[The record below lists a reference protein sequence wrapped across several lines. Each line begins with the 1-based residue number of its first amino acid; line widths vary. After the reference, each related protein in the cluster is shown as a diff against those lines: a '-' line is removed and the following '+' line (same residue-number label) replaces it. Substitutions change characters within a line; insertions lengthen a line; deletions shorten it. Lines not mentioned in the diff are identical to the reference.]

1 MPVATISLVEALE
14 QYRLLEAQQ
23 LADVRADLVRR
34 YPESRDLARELIQ
47 RGWLTPFQVNHLLNG
62 TGASLLLGSYVLL
75 ERVGQGGM
83 GEVFK
88 ARNWKL
94 GKIVA
99 LKLIR
104 KEKLSRPDA
113 VRRFQREVRAAAQL
127 SHPNV
132 VHAFDADQV
141 GDLHMLVMEYVE
153 GIDLHKIVK
162 EHGPLPVR
170 QACDCVRQAALGLQ
184 HAFERGLV
192 HRDIKPHNLLVG
204 NAGTPAAGVVKILD
218 MGLAR
223 IEQTASDDSTAG
235 MTQDGIVVGTPDY
248 IAPEQVTGASSVD
261 IRADLYSLGCTLYYL
276 LAGRPPFAGGSYGQ
290 KLMCHQTADPPAVD
304 LVRPEVPPGL
314 AAIARKLMAKL
325 PEHRFQTPA
334 ELAAVLSRDLT
345 DIPSGATPPP
355 SGVTAIPTATPVGA
369 DETSSGWSRL
379 DAVPASP
386 SRGTSAW
393 GMQKA
398 ARERHWRRW
407 VAAGAVFLV
416 VGFAFLGVLVY
427 RQVGGKSNSVSSS
440 TTAGRPEGV
449 LVQVDAAKPWQDS
462 GIDVPAGVDIGFSAT
477 GSWLK
482 KGQANWAPPK
492 GLELARRDRTIVP
505 EAPAMCLLGRIGNDE
520 PFAIG
525 AGTNFTPTQTGR
537 LFVQAND
544 LDLSGN
550 TGALKLYVQGGTVGN
565 KSVQRPQPAR
575 LERAEAELI
584 HLQAR
589 EADAVPTIRDALRTE
604 IVSFCQTYRGT
615 LQAAR
620 AQALLARLPSPLDR
634 LEASAISA
642 YERNAAAAIHPGFP
656 QVFLVAVLG
665 ESRLKHWRPVY
676 SVAFSPDGKSV
687 ASAGFDRAV
696 NIWDATTGNG
706 IRGLLGHREGVWSV
720 AFNSNGKL
728 IASGG
733 HEGTVKIWDAA
744 TGRELRT
751 IEAHKSFVR
760 QVAFNSTRKQLAT
773 ASADGTAKIW
783 SLRGDQLHV
792 LEINGGL
799 VGAVAFSP
807 DGTLV
812 ATGSHDGSAR
822 LWEADTG
829 LLVRKMNGN
838 RAHANAVAFSPDG
851 RALAVGNHNSSV
863 TLWDV
868 SSGKEIRTL
877 TGHGMHLMGVAFSP
891 DGRTLASASYDQTVK
906 LWDVASGKELASL
919 QHFMPAM
926 AVAFRADGAMLA
938 TSGDDGVVRLWDTV
952 TYKELLTTSQHRSTI
967 SSLAFN
973 TDGTLL
979 ASGSDDRTVKLWD
992 TATAKEVRTLTDG
1005 QAAINGV
1012 AFSTDGRTLVAGNKS
1027 GKITFWTTANGN
1039 EYRSIVR
1046 PGWNFQNL
1054 ALSLDGKLLA
1064 APGNQGITRLW
1075 DAATGRELATLSGDG
1090 VAHAT
1095 AAAFFPSGRQLV
1107 TSYTNGAVR
1116 IWETPAG
1123 KLVKSH
1129 NDQGAMVVALA
1140 VSSDGRS
1147 LASGSTDGTLKFW
1160 DTLTWRDLQTLKV
1173 PGGQIWSLAYRPD
1186 GEQLA
1191 VASDDGTVRLYDAV
1205 SGAEKAH
1212 GQIGRGP
1219 IRQVAFSPDG
1229 RHLATANSNGT
1240 IYIFRL
1246 TPLPVRKN

>member
-1 MPVATISLVEALE
+1 MPVTTISLVEALE
-14 QYRLLEAQQ
+14 QYRLLDAQQ
-23 LADVRADLVRR
+23 LAAVRADLAPRF
-34 YPESRDLARELIQ
+34 PESRDLARELIQ

-62 TGASLLLGSYVLL
+62 TGASLLLGSYLLL
-75 ERVGQGGM
+75 ERLGQGGM
-83 GEVFK
+83 GEVFR

-99 LKLIR
+99 LKVIR

-153 GIDLHKIVK
+153 GVDLHKIVK
-162 EHGPLPVR
+162 DHGPLPVG
-170 QACDCVRQAALGLQ
+170 QACDCIRQTALGLQ

-223 IEQTASDDSTAG
+223 IEQTAGDDSTAG

-290 KLMCHQTADPPAVD
+290 KLMCHQTAEPPAVD
-304 LVRPEVPPGL
+304 SLRPEVPAGV
-314 AAIARKLMAKL
+314 AAIVRKLMAKL

-334 ELAAVLSRDLT
+334 ELAAVLSGDLS

-355 SGVTAIPTATPVGA
+355 SGVTAIPTATPVGV
-369 DETSSGWSRL
+369 DETSSGWSRI
-379 DAVPASP
+379 DAVPAPP

-398 ARERHWRRW
+398 VRERHWRRW
-407 VAAGAVFLV
+407 VVAGAISLLT
-416 VGFAFLGVLVY
+416 GFAFLGVVIY
-427 RQVGGKSNSVSSS
+427 RQVDGKSSIVS
-440 TTAGRPEGV
+440 TTSTAAGRPEGV

-462 GIDVPAGVDIGFSAT
+462 GIDILAGQDISFSAT
-477 GSWLK
+477 GTWLQ
-482 KGQANWAPPK
+482 KGQANWASPK
-492 GLELARRDRTIVP
+492 GLELARRERTLVP
-505 EAPAMCLLGRIGNDE
+505 EAPAMCLLGRIGSDE

-525 AGTNFTPTQTGR
+525 AGTNLTPTQAGR

-550 TGALKLYVQGGTVGN
+550 SGSLKLYVQGGTVGN
-565 KSVQRPQPAR
+565 KSAPRPQPAR

-584 HLQAR
+584 RLQAR
-589 EADAVPTIRDALRTE
+589 EADAIPMIRDALRTE
-604 IVSFCQTYRGT
+604 ILAFCQTYRGT

-634 LEASAISA
+634 LEAGAIPV
-642 YERNAAAAIHPGFP
+642 YERNAAAAHPGFP
-656 QVFLVAVLG
+656 QNLLVAVLG

-733 HEGTVKIWDAA
+733 QDGTVKIWDAA

-783 SLRGDQLHV
+783 SLRGDPLHV
-792 LEINGGL
+792 LEVNGGL

-822 LWEADTG
+822 LWEADSG

-851 RALAVGNHNSSV
+851 QTLAVGNHNNTV
-863 TLWDV
+863 TLWAV
-868 SSGKEIRTL
+868 PTGKEIRTL

-919 QHFMPAM
+919 QHFAPAL
-926 AVAFRADGAMLA
+926 AVAFRSDGAMLA
-938 TSGDDGVVRLWDTV
+938 TSGDDGVVRLWNT
-952 TYKELLTTSQHRSTI
+952 TNWKELLTTAQHRSTI

-973 TDGTLL
+973 ADGTLL

-1005 QAAINGV
+1005 QAAINSV
-1012 AFSTDGRTLVAGNKS
+1012 AFGADGRTLAAGNKG
-1027 GKITFWTTANGN
+1027 GKITLWATASGA
-1039 EYRSIVR
+1039 EVR
-1046 PGWNFQNL
+1046 AIAPPGWNFQNI

-1064 APGNQGITRLW
+1064 APGSQGLTRLW
-1075 DAATGRELATLSGDG
+1075 EPATGKELATLPGDG

-1095 AAAFFPSGRQLV
+1095 AAVFFPGSRQLV
-1107 TSYTNGAVR
+1107 TSYTNGNLKF
-1116 IWETPAG
+1116 WEAPSG
-1123 KLVKSH
+1123 KLVRSQ
-1129 NDQGAMVVALA
+1129 NDKGAMVISLA
-1140 VSSDGRS
+1140 VSSDGRL
-1147 LASGSTDGTLKFW
+1147 LAAGSIDGSVKLW
-1160 DTLTWRDLQTLKV
+1160 DALTGRDLQTLKV
-1173 PGGQIWSLAYRPD
+1173 PGGQVWSLAFRPD

-1191 VASDDGTVRLYDAV
+1191 VAGDDGTVRLYDAA

-1212 GQIGRGP
+1212 GHIGRGP

-1246 TPLPVRKN
+1246 APLPVRKN